1 MQKNPRYQLVNSR
14 DIDDQ
19 RILQSEWTRMFWP
32 TTCEAGF
39 SQIRVFPHN
48 HNLSFQIT
56 LILKNFLKS
65 YF

>member
-48 HNLSFQIT
+48 HNLSF
-56 LILKNFLKS
+56 
-65 YF
+65 